1 VAESDL
7 NIWGIDTYVVHRYVD
22 PSNQSRTSENN
33 CSVLQVSFLPSLS
46 RLDDFVEVS
55 SAVLADKWLKVARRE
70 GEWRLFHR
78 F

>member
-1 VAESDL
+1 ML
-7 NIWGIDTYVVHRYVD
+7 YIDTSIR
-22 PSNQSRTSENN
+22 PLNRARPRIS
-33 CSVLQVSFLPSLS
+33 CSVLQVSFLLSLS
-46 RLDDFVEVS
+46 RLDNFVEVS